1 MPFLDLLTRLPKS
14 RRNITARASAKTP
27 ELVARSMQFGFD
39 YFDGSRDHGYGGY
52 RYDGRWVPVAA
63 DIVAHYRLKPGQ
75 RVLDV
80 GCAKGFLVKDLLGAC
95 PGLEVVGLDISE
107 YALTHAE
114 PEAAGRLVRG
124 SCDAL
129 PFPDG
134 GFDLVIG
141 LDVIHNLDRAGVI
154 RSLKEFDRVSR
165 GPSYIRVDSYQS
177 PEERAVFVDWVLTAK
192 FHDYPRGWEAVFAE
206 AGFRGD
212 WTWTIIAA

>member
-14 RRNITARASAKTP
+14 RRNITARATAKTP

-39 YFDGSRDHGYGGY
+39 YFDGSREHGYGGY

-63 DIVAHYRLKPGQ
+63 DIVAHYGLKAGQ

-80 GCAKGFLVKDLLGAC
+80 GCAKGFLVKDLLRAC
-95 PGLEVVGLDISE
+95 PGLEVIGLDISH

-114 PEAAGRLVRG
+114 AEAAGRLVRG

-129 PFPDG
+129 PFSDG

-141 LDVIHNLDRAGVI
+141 LDVIHNLDRAGVV
-154 RSLKEFDRVSR
+154 RALREFNRVGNGR
-165 GPSYIRVDSYQS
+165 SYIRVDSYHT
-177 PEERAVFVDWVLTAK
+177 PEQQALFADWVLTAK
-192 FHDYPRGWEAVFAE
+192 FHDYPQGWEAVFAE

>member
-1 MPFLDLLTRLPKS
+1 MAFLNLLTKLPKS
-14 RRNITARASAKTP
+14 RRNITARATAKSP
-27 ELVARSMQFGFD
+27 ELVARSMEFGFD
-39 YFDGSRDHGYGGY
+39 YFDGSRDYGYGGY

-63 DIVAHYRLKPGQ
+63 DIVAHYGLRPSQ

-95 PGLEVVGLDISE
+95 PGLDVVGLDISH

-114 PEAAGRLVRG
+114 AEARGRLVRG

-129 PFPDG
+129 PFPDKS
-134 GFDLVIG
+134 FDLVIG

-154 RSLKEFDRVSR
+154 RSLREFDRVSR
-165 GPSYIRVDSYQS
+165 GPSYIRVDSYHS

-192 FHDYPRGWEAVFAE
+192 FHDYPQGWEAVFAE